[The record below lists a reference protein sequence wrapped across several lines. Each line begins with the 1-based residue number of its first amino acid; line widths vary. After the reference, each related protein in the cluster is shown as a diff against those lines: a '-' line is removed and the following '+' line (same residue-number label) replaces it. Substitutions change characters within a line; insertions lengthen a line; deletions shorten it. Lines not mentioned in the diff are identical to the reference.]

1 MNDDNNRHGG
11 GGGGGGFIK
20 KPGKGWLHSDAS
32 IQEGISYNVK
42 VRKRFEF
49 DWK

>member
-1 MNDDNNRHGG
+1 MNDDNNRHG

-20 KPGKGWLHSDAS
+20 KPGKGWLHSDTS

-42 VRKRFEF
+42 VKHK
-49 DWK
+49 DLILN